1 MSFNC
6 QNCDSDHFDVYKGI
20 YTCQYCGQAYR
31 FMPAKGYVKCDPKEM
46 LLLVSIV
53 FKSGYRKSRRQTYD
67 YIYDLEEEVN
77 IGDKVVVLG
86 YNGNE
91 TSVEVVKLKVL
102 RIEELPMPINGYNYI
117 IRKKEEAPPTPPQPP
132 VNEPPTPI
140 CGTPFINK
148 EYTDYEDT
156 EIVPKEQAKFQR
168 PKITPLTRYKETAE
182 IVIFFGGL
190 LLFWILTK

>member
-6 QNCDSDHFDVYKGI
+6 QNCDSDRFDVYKGS

-31 FMPAKGYVKCDPKEM
+31 FVPGAGYVKCDPKEM
-46 LLLVSIV
+46 LLLVSVV
-53 FKSGYRKSRRQTYD
+53 FKSGYRNSRRQTYD
-67 YIYDLEEEVN
+67 YIYDLEE
-77 IGDKVVVLG
+77 
-86 YNGNE
+86 
-91 TSVEVVKLKVL
+91 T
-102 RIEELPMPINGYNYI
+102 
-117 IRKKEEAPPTPPQPP
+117 PPTPSEPP

-148 EYTDYEDT
+148 EYTDYDDA
-156 EIVPKEQAKFQR
+156 EIVSKERTRFQR